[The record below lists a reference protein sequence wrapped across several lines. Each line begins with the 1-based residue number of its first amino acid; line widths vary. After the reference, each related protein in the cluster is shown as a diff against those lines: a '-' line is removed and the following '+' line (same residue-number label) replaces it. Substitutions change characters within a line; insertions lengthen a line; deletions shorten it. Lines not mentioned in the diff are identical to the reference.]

1 MPAAA
6 MRFGRA
12 ALIGAGSGAAVGVLF
27 ALAVI
32 SLADCAGPSCAYE
45 RVIGV
50 AGHAAGGALLG
61 AMLGL
66 AVAGVARLMK
76 GRGE

>member
-6 MRFGRA
+6 MRRGRA
-12 ALIGAGSGAAVGVLF
+12 TLIGAGSGAAVGALF

-32 SLADCAGPSCAYE
+32 SLADCAGPNCAYE

-50 AGHAAGGALLG
+50 GGHAAGGAILG
-61 AMLGL
+61 ALLGL
-66 AVAGVARLMK
+66 AVAGAARLLK
-76 GRGE
+76 GGG